1 LSFPKHNFQ
10 TSERH
15 ISITTFKMSFP
26 IFNEATTSFIVPL
39 CLLATNLVGYLYT
52 YEARLAGAN
61 CLLSIYLLS
70 SYFSGDRSPQPVTN
84 GDVKSPL
91 NLDTETEAKQTQKKV
106 RNRNTLKIPHLWRA
120 KNFAKVMFVVLSCI
134 GLSVPI
140 RALSMIVSDFYY
152 DEGCPE
158 FIPDPPCAPFFGQ
171 SGPAGSITYSY
182 QGLGYCD
189 TSAQR
194 GIITNA
200 VINHISER
208 GSKLSSTECL
218 ELGEHSTEFLAIGP
232 TDGFD
237 FGINCWGKEV
247 FSNHR

>member
-1 LSFPKHNFQ
+1 
-10 TSERH
+10 
-15 ISITTFKMSFP
+15 MSFL

-39 CLLATNLVGYLYT
+39 CLLAINLVGYLYT
-52 YEARLAGAN
+52 YEASEARLAGAN

-91 NLDTETEAKQTQKKV
+91 NLDTETEAKQTQKKF
-106 RNRNTLKIPHLWRA
+106 RSEYAILGPAPGTTTNTSK
-120 KNFAKVMFVVLSCI
+120 KT
-134 GLSVPI
+134 
-140 RALSMIVSDFYY
+140 LSMVVTDFYY

-200 VINHISER
+200 VINYISER